1 MTLDFYPFSSY
12 NLTIKNKGDKKMKNN
27 LKKIIA
33 LFSAASLL
41 FLGACSNNPVKGT
54 DFKNQTAE
62 VNVDDFT
69 AEFIFGENGL
79 VEKEKKFYD
88 NQEITYEYYECYEY
102 NEKDQITKRYATDL
116 EGNITS
122 HTDAEAARQ
131 LGTYDT
137 TSYYGPKF
145 LTTYATTVQAGVRD
159 ALLGMHAGGYKKAL
173 VPSWLMTAKE
183 FSSAKD
189 YLDYHDSDNS
199 TSYTP
204 AIYEFEVVDFTDNV
218 AEWQIDSIGRFFS
231 NNSLK
236 IDGKIAGDVFN
247 GMAAKDSVS
256 YGFYYKQLSA
266 PVSTEEFAKD
276 TTVYINYTGKLL
288 NGLVFDTT
296 IEKVAKE
303 NGLYSESRTYAPV
316 RINWGEK
323 YSDVTMGSDQ
333 SSIISGFALTLWQM
347 KAMEKG
353 VGVFYSDL
361 GYGYSGSGSSIPGY
375 ASLIFEIELVE
386 NPNK

>member
-1 MTLDFYPFSSY
+1 MSSGF
-12 NLTIKNKGDKKMKNN
+12 TIFVHSIQIDKMK
-27 LKKIIA
+27 K
-33 LFSAASLL
+33 
-41 FLGACSNNPVKGT
+41 T
-54 DFKNQTAE
+54 FKNA
-62 VNVDDFT
+62 VYI
-69 AEFIFGENGL
+69 AAAFIFAGCAKTVEPGL
-79 VEKEKKFYD
+79 
-88 NQEITYEYYECYEY
+88 YEP
-102 NEKDQITKRYATDL
+102 DKRYLDAWLYLNYPEAEASGLGIYILDAKDGNGVEVKDEGFALVHYRSTDL

-218 AEWQIDSIGRFFS
+218 TEWQIDSIGRFFS

-266 PVSTEEFAKD
+266 PVSTKEFAKD

-288 NGLVFDTT
+288 NGLIFDTT

-303 NGLYSESRTYAPV
+303 NGLYSESKTYEPV

-323 YSDVTMGSDQ
+323 STDITMGSSS
-333 SSIISGFALTLWQM
+333 SSIINGFALTLWQM

-353 VGVFYSDL
+353 VGVFCSDH

>member
-1 MTLDFYPFSSY
+1 MNSGF
-12 NLTIKNKGDKKMKNN
+12 TIFVGSIQNCKMK
-27 LKKIIA
+27 KI
-33 LFSAASLL
+33 
-41 FLGACSNNPVKGT
+41 
-54 DFKNQTAE
+54 FKNALYITAILILAGCAK
-62 VNVDDFT
+62 T
-69 AEFIFGENGL
+69 
-79 VEKEKKFYD
+79 VEPGP
-88 NQEITYEYYECYEY
+88 YEA
-102 NEKDQITKRYATDL
+102 DKRYLDAWLHLNHPDAEASGLGIYILNANDGNGVEVKDEGFALVNYRSTDL

-145 LTTYATTVQAGVRD
+145 LTTYATTVQAGIRD
-159 ALLGMHAGGYKKAL
+159 ALIGMHAGGYKKAL
-173 VPSWLMTAKE
+173 VPSWLMTAKD
-183 FSSAKD
+183 FSTAKE

-204 AIYEFEVVDFTDNV
+204 AIYEFEVVDFTNNV
-218 AEWQIDSIGRFFS
+218 AEWQIDSIGRFFG
-231 NNSLK
+231 NSTVN
-236 IDGKIAGDVFN
+236 IDGKAAKDVFA

-256 YGFYYKQLSA
+256 YGFYYKQISA
-266 PVSTEEFAKD
+266 PVNTTEFKKD
-276 TTVYINYTGKLL
+276 TTIYINYTGKLL

-296 IEKVAKE
+296 IEKVAKD
-303 NGLYSESRTYAPV
+303 NGLYSKSRSYKPV

-323 YSDVTMGSDQ
+323 DTDITMGSDA

-353 VGVFYSDL
+353 VGVFYSDH

-386 NPNK
+386 NPNE